1 MAGRVAVVTGSN
13 KGIGFAIVR
22 ALCPKFDG
30 DVILT
35 ARDEERGKAA
45 VEKLK
50 TEGLNPKF
58 HLLDIS
64 DENSIKT
71 LASFLKKEYG
81 GLDVLVNN
89 AAIFYQVGVHYI
101 SSSTQPKSVGGKD

>member
-35 ARDEERGKAA
+35 
-45 VEKLK
+45 
-50 TEGLNPKF
+50 
-58 HLLDIS
+58 
-64 DENSIKT
+64 
-71 LASFLKKEYG
+71 
-81 GLDVLVNN
+81 
-89 AAIFYQVGVHYI
+89 
-101 SSSTQPKSVGGKD
+101 